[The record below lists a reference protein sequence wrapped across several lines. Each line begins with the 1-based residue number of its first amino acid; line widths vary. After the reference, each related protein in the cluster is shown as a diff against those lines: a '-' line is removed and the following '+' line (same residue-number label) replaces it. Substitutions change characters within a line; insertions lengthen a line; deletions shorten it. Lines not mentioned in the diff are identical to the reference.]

1 MVFFFYK
8 KHTEN
13 IKPVFLYIF
22 LVVQRKK
29 KSNNHPAAL
38 NTKVKHQI
46 SNPLL
51 KIVPHKPHLINI

>member
-1 MVFFFYK
+1 MKVFCFFYK
-8 KHTEN
+8 KQTEN

-38 NTKVKHQI
+38 NTIIAQTG
-46 SNPLL
+46 
-51 KIVPHKPHLINI
+51 